1 MVNSED
7 TNSSINTYSRFF
19 DKIMKGRFV
28 FTFEVGCLKGFTI
41 RSILKNI
48 GKVKRF
54 FDAFV
59 VPDNPFAKV
68 FPHPLALCDKI
79 QRESGAETV
88 MTICCRDKN
97 RLAVQSEI
105 LGAELLNI
113 RNIVVVT
120 GDPLSKSDGIKNV
133 FDVNSI
139 QAIKMIKNMI
149 TQENISNKSG
159 TGERLKLHVGAVVNL
174 SNRKLEEEV
183 ERFFMKIDAG
193 AEYAFTQI
201 VFDPNLLVEFKDNV
215 GKIPIPVIV
224 SIYPITSWEQ
234 ICFLT
239 SFSSFEIPPQTI
251 AYFRQKRKDTDM
263 GVKEALNI
271 AFKAKELGFNG
282 VHIICKNVNLT
293 VKLVKRLKEEVS

>member
-1 MVNSED
+1 MVYSKNTD
-7 TNSSINTYSRFF
+7 SSNGIYLKFF
-19 DKIMKGRFV
+19 EKIMKDRFV

-79 QRESGAETV
+79 RRENGVDVV

-97 RLAVQSEI
+97 RLAIQSEV
-105 LGAELLNI
+105 LGAELLDI

-120 GDPLSKSDGIKNV
+120 GDSLSKSDGIKNV

-149 TQENISNKSG
+149 TQENISNKLG
-159 TGERLKLHVGAVVNL
+159 IGERLKLHVGAVVNL
-174 SNRKLEEEV
+174 SSRNLEEEV

>member
-1 MVNSED
+1 
-7 TNSSINTYSRFF
+7 
-19 DKIMKGRFV
+19 
-28 FTFEVGCLKGFTI
+28 
-41 RSILKNI
+41 
-48 GKVKRF
+48 
-54 FDAFV
+54 
-59 VPDNPFAKV
+59 
-68 FPHPLALCDKI
+68 
-79 QRESGAETV
+79 
-88 MTICCRDKN
+88 
-97 RLAVQSEI
+97 
-105 LGAELLNI
+105 LGAELLDI

-120 GDPLSKSDGIKNV
+120 GDPLSESDGIKNV

-149 TQENISNKSG
+149 TQENISNKLG

-174 SNRKLEEEV
+174 SSKNLEEEV

-201 VFDPNLLVEFKDNV
+201 VFNPNLLVEFKDNV

-251 AYFRQKRKDTDM
+251 AYFRQKKRDVDM

-282 VHIICKNVNLT
+282 VHIVCKNVNLT
-293 VKLVKRLKEEVS
+293 TKLVKRLKEEVS

>member
-1 MVNSED
+1 VVYSKNTD
-7 TNSSINTYSRFF
+7 SSNGIYLKFF
-19 DKIMKGRFV
+19 EKIMKDRFV

-79 QRESGAETV
+79 RRENGVDVV

-97 RLAVQSEI
+97 RLAIQSEV
-105 LGAELLNI
+105 LGAELLDI

-120 GDPLSKSDGIKNV
+120 GDSLSKSDGIKNV

-149 TQENISNKSG
+149 TQENISNKLG
-159 TGERLKLHVGAVVNL
+159 IGERLKLHVGAVVNL
-174 SNRKLEEEV
+174 SSRNLEEEV

>member
-1 MVNSED
+1 MVYSKNTD
-7 TNSSINTYSRFF
+7 SSNVIYSKFF
-19 DKIMKGRFV
+19 EKIMKSRFV
-28 FTFEVGCLKGFTI
+28 FTFEVGCLRGFTI

-48 GKVKRF
+48 GKVERF
-54 FDAFV
+54 FDALV

-79 QRESGAETV
+79 RRESSADVV

-97 RLAVQSEI
+97 RLAIQSEV
-105 LGAELLNI
+105 LGAELLDI

-120 GDPLSKSDGIKNV
+120 GDPLSESDGIKNV

-149 TQENISNKSG
+149 TQGNISNKLG

-174 SNRKLEEEV
+174 SSRNLEEEV

-234 ICFLT
+234 MCFLT
-239 SFSSFEIPPQTI
+239 SF
-251 AYFRQKRKDTDM
+251 
-263 GVKEALNI
+263 
-271 AFKAKELGFNG
+271 
-282 VHIICKNVNLT
+282 
-293 VKLVKRLKEEVS
+293 

>member
-7 TNSSINTYSRFF
+7 TNSSIHIYSRFF

-28 FTFEVGCLKGFTI
+28 FTFEVSCLKGFTI
-41 RSILKNI
+41 RSILKNVE
-48 GKVKRF
+48 KNKKF

-79 QRESGAETV
+79 QKESGAETV

-97 RLAVQSEI
+97 RLAIQSEV

-120 GDPLSKSDGIKNV
+120 GDPLSESDGIKNV

-149 TQENISNKSG
+149 TQGNISNELEI
-159 TGERLKLHVGAVVNL
+159 GERLKLHVGAVVNL
-174 SNRKLEEEV
+174 SSRNLEEEV
-183 ERFFMKIDAG
+183 ERFFMKVDAG

-201 VFDPNLLVEFKDNV
+201 VFNPDLLVEFKDNV
-215 GKIPIPVIV
+215 GKIPIPIIV
-224 SIYPITSWEQ
+224 SIYPVISWEQ
-234 ICFLT
+234 ISFLT

-251 AYFRQKRKDTDM
+251 AYFRQKKRDVDM
-263 GVKEALNI
+263 GVKEALNV

-282 VHIICKNVNLT
+282 VHIVCKNVNLT
-293 VKLVKRLKEEVS
+293 TKLVKRLKEEVS